1 MTPRPTVPPTAPR
14 DPVTQPSAPRHHES
28 PPLAREHHAAPPP
41 PSPPRLT
48 GEPAEVVF
56 PALGTT
62 AVLLVADPRK
72 AGVAEGVLRDE
83 VAAIDLACSRFRAD
97 SEISRVNLAAGSP
110 VRVGPR
116 FAEAVEAGL
125 RAAELTGGAV
135 DPTVGRA
142 VIALGYDRTFASVRP
157 EDARPLPVF
166 RPAPGWR
173 RIAWDPRT
181 SVLRLPPHTSLDL
194 GATAKAL
201 AADRAARRAAA
212 AAGCG
217 VVVNLGGDLAVA
229 GPAPEGGWRIA
240 LADDH
245 SRPRP
250 GRDPVVTVTA
260 GALATSGV
268 RVRTWRRGGRT
279 VHHIVDPAT
288 GEPAAAVWRTVTVAA
303 ATCVDANAA
312 STAAIVRGH
321 AAADWLRGT
330 GLPAR
335 LVAADGQVLRLGGWP
350 PDEFD
355 SPDGGPR

>member
-1 MTPRPTVPPTAPR
+1 MT
-14 DPVTQPSAPRHHES
+14 TQTTTP
-28 PPLAREHHAAPPP
+28 
-41 PSPPRLT
+41 
-48 GEPAEVVF
+48 PAEVAF

-62 AVLLVADPRK
+62 AALIVTDP
-72 AGVAEGVLRDE
+72 AALPAAEAVLRAELTAVD
-83 VAAIDLACSRFRAD
+83 ATCSRFRPD
-97 SEISRVNLAAGSP
+97 SELTRVNLAAGTP
-110 VRVGPR
+110 VTVGVS
-116 FAEAVEAGL
+116 FAEALEAAL

-142 VIALGYDRTFASVRP
+142 VIALGYDRTFASLRP

-173 RIAWDPRT
+173 RIGWNPRT
-181 SVLRLPPHTSLDL
+181 RTLRLPPDTFLDL

-201 AADRAARRAAA
+201 SADRAARRAAA
-212 AAGCG
+212 TVGCG

-229 GPAPEGGWRIA
+229 GPPPDGGWRIA

-245 SRPRP
+245 ARPAP
-250 GRDPVVTVTA
+250 DHCPAVTVTT

-268 RVRTWRRGGRT
+268 RVRTWRRAGRT

-288 GEPAAAVWRTVTVAA
+288 GEPAAPVWRTVTVAA

-321 AAADWLRGT
+321 AAVDWLRGT

-335 LVAADGQVLRLGGWP
+335 LVAEDGHVVRLGGWP
-350 PDEFD
+350 PDT
-355 SPDGGPR
+355 PATAADGGPR